1 MSGSTSE
8 RGRRWCRF
16 PPEMVRPVLTLSLLI
31 YAIVAV
37 LVARW
42 WISGVVAP
50 LVAALL
56 WMQHPRA
63 RFAAYIFFT
72 VAAVRGLFRGAWPV
86 TAFAIAAILLLQTP
100 AAARAWPRLRGSPSR
115 GR

>member
-1 MSGSTSE
+1 MTKRIIHTLGAA
-8 RGRRWCRF
+8 R
-16 PPEMVRPVLTLSLLI
+16 LTADDLLESI
-31 YAIVAV
+31 
-37 LVARW
+37 
-42 WISGVVAP
+42 AP